1 MRRVTL
7 TIFFCLAACG
17 GTDMVKSSASSNQGA
32 ADRQAYLLSPE
43 GVAIIASFNGQAS
56 EAAIDACLSAWVEGD
71 GPGGPAEGPV
81 EKPSASSL
89 RRFLVQC
96 LADSPSGDA
105 RRANAAPEARSASR
119 TVNMRTAGVDRF

>member
-7 TIFFCLAACG
+7 TVFFCLAACG
-17 GTDMVKSSASSNQGA
+17 GTDMVNQSRSSNQGA
-32 ADRQAYLLSPE
+32 LDRQAYLLTAE
-43 GVAIIASFNGQAS
+43 GAAVIASFTGQAS
-56 EAAIDACLSAWVEGD
+56 EAAIDACLSAWVDGD

-81 EKPSASSL
+81 EKPGASSL

-105 RRANAAPEARSASR
+105 RTANAAPEARSANR
-119 TVNMRTAGVDRF
+119 TVNMRRAGVGGF